1 MKKITQTIFNG
12 LLILCFINITFKS
25 LAQISEDGIPP
36 SFTNLTLQKINFP
49 TVKLIPPDIVKLNA
63 EDNLL
68 EQQKIKKPPRM
79 AVSIPVD
86 INMDNSGTWITLN
99 NGDRIWILCI
109 EAPDALALG
118 TYYDNF
124 YLPDGTELYLY
135 NEDKT
140 QVIGAF
146 TSKNNH
152 ESGLFATE
160 FIQGSKTYIEYYQP
174 AMVSSSPIFHIN
186 EIAYGYRL
194 IHFPFLKTKEF
205 GDSQACEVNV
215 NCPQGSN
222 WQDQK
227 RGIAR
232 ISIKIGSY
240 YYWCSG
246 SLINNVKEDCTPY
259 FLTACHCGDG
269 ASTSDLNQWVFYFNW
284 EAPGCTTPTTSP
296 SWKTMTGASFK
307 ATDGNEGNNGSDFYL
322 IKLNNTPPASYNL
335 YLNGWSRS
343 TTPSPSGVSIHHPAA
358 DIKKIST
365 YSTTLTSGSWG
376 ATNSHWVVKWSSG
389 VTEEG
394 SSGSPLFN
402 NSKQL
407 IGSLTGGM
415 SACTINGAGSG
426 TGPNEPDYY
435 GKFSYSWA
443 NNGTVASKRLKDWL
457 DPNNTNV
464 TAINGRYACQNVS
477 INEQQNNNQINLFP
491 NPAKDY
497 IVINMGNDPN
507 LKDTRISISDI
518 VGNIIATFMVTE
530 TFPNMI
536 KLDISNYAPGIYF
549 IKIDNQ
555 KNIITKKIT
564 KI

>member
-1 MKKITQTIFNG
+1 
-12 LLILCFINITFKS
+12 
-25 LAQISEDGIPP
+25 
-36 SFTNLTLQKINFP
+36 
-49 TVKLIPPDIVKLNA
+49 
-63 EDNLL
+63 
-68 EQQKIKKPPRM
+68 
-79 AVSIPVD
+79 
-86 INMDNSGTWITLN
+86 
-99 NGDRIWILCI
+99 
-109 EAPDALALG
+109 
-118 TYYDNF
+118 
-124 YLPDGTELYLY
+124 
-135 NEDKT
+135 
-140 QVIGAF
+140 
-146 TSKNNH
+146 
-152 ESGLFATE
+152 
-160 FIQGSKTYIEYYQP
+160 
-174 AMVSSSPIFHIN
+174 
-186 EIAYGYRL
+186 
-194 IHFPFLKTKEF
+194 
-205 GDSQACEVNV
+205 
-215 NCPQGSN
+215 
-222 WQDQK
+222 
-227 RGIAR
+227 
-232 ISIKIGSY
+232 
-240 YYWCSG
+240 
-246 SLINNVKEDCTPY
+246 
-259 FLTACHCGDG
+259 
-269 ASTSDLNQWVFYFNW
+269 
-284 EAPGCTTPTTSP
+284 
-296 SWKTMTGASFK
+296 MTGASFK